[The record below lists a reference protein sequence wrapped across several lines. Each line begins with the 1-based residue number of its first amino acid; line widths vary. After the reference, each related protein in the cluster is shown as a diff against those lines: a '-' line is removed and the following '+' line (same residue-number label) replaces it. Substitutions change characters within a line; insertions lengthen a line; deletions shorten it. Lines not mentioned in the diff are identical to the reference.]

1 MPIIKSGTYYD
12 TVQDYYGLGEES
24 DKNKQSKQLRASL
37 GAIVDLAKGGMPAR
51 NKKNFRSTESGAGM
65 TQAGVKAYRRMNPGS
80 KLSTAVTEDKPG
92 PKRAARRKSYCARS
106 AGQMKMF
113 PKAAKD
119 PNSRLRQARRRW
131 KC

>member
-1 MPIIKSGTYYD
+1 MPILKSGTYYD
-12 TVQDYYGLGEES
+12 TLQDYYGLGEES

-37 GAIVDLAKGGMPAR
+37 GAVVDLAKGGMPAR